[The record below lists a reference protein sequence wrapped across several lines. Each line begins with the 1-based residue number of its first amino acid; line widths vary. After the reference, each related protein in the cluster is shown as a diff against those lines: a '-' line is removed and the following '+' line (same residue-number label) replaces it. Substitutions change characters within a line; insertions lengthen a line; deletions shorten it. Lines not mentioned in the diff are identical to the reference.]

1 MTRKIEKADREKAL
15 ESLRGVLKSGDT
27 VLTILR
33 HCSRSGMSRR
43 IDLYKIVQYPA
54 RVPIV
59 DKKTGK
65 ETGKYKNKGLEAP
78 RLQYLSGWAAAAMGY
93 ASWPEN
99 GIRINGC
106 GMDMGFAL
114 VDQLRAAV
122 FGWEKTEHGTR
133 AKGELRQEW
142 I

>member
-1 MTRKIEKADREKAL
+1 MSTRKIEKGEKEKAL
-15 ESLRGVLKSGDT
+15 KNLRKVLKSGDT
-27 VLTILR
+27 VFTVLR
-33 HCSRSGMSRR
+33 SCSRSGMSRR
-43 IDLYKIVQYPA
+43 IDLYKIVQYPDRA
-54 RVPIV
+54 AP
-59 DKKTGK
+59 GK
-65 ETGKYKNKGLEAP
+65 MEAP

-99 GIRINGC
+99 GIRINGG

-114 VDQLRAAV
+114 VDDLRAVV
-122 FGWEKTEHGTR
+122 FGWEKTEHGHK